1 MNNQSLIVRWVPFI
15 FVILWATGFIG
26 AKYGLQYAEPFTLL
40 LIRMLLNLAVFFFL
54 VLVLRSRWLGWRE
67 IGHSMLVGIL
77 VHALYLG
84 GVFAAISTGMGAGV
98 SSLLVGLQPI
108 VTAYLAWIWL
118 GDNIKSRQIAGLLLG
133 TAGVFVVTHYGGPE
147 QTTLNLSGEA
157 LMYCA
162 ISLLGICIG
171 ALYQKRYCAKVD
183 LISGTLFQY
192 LGASLFL
199 LIPVW
204 LLETGE
210 VDWSLPLILVLAWMI
225 LGLSTVAVLLLMFMI
240 REGKASKVA
249 SYFYLVPGVT
259 TVMAWIAFG
268 ETLSAMGLMGLAT
281 SALGVYLVVRS

>member
-1 MNNQSLIVRWVPFI
+1 MPFI

-40 LIRMLLNLAVFFFL
+40 LIRMVLNLIVFFFL
-54 VLVLRSRWLGWRE
+54 VLSLRSRWLGWRE

-77 VHALYLG
+77 VHAFYLG
-84 GVFAAISTGMGAGV
+84 GVFAAISTGMAAGV

-108 VTAYLAWIWL
+108 LTAYLAWIWL
-118 GDNIKSRQIAGLLLG
+118 GDCIRPRQIAGLILG
-133 TAGVFVVTHYGGPE
+133 SAGVFVVIHYGGPN
-147 QTTLNLSGEA
+147 QTTINISWQA
-157 LMYCA
+157 LMYST
-162 ISLLGICIG
+162 ISLMGICIG

-183 LISGTLFQY
+183 LVSGTLFQY

-204 LLETGE
+204 FLETGE
-210 VDWSLPLILVLAWMI
+210 VSWTLPLILVLAWMI

-259 TVMAWIAFG
+259 TLMAWIAFD
-268 ETLSAMGLMGLAT
+268 ETLSAFGLMGLAT
-281 SALGVYLVVRS
+281 SAIGVYLVVRS